1 MGFRNALNYSKYTYD
16 FSVDGGA
23 VSAIDLSAK
32 AGAEPLPLGA
42 VIQDIAILVKTTC
55 TSGGAATVSVG
66 NSASATAYSAATAV
80 ASLTAGALVTAAGV
94 PNVINA
100 ANEQDLKVDI
110 AVAALTAGK
119 IEVHVAYYLGDV

>member
-1 MGFRNALNYSKYTYD
+1 MGIRNSLNYAKYTYD

-32 AGAEPLPLGA
+32 AGAESLPLGA
-42 VIQDIAILVKTTC
+42 VINDIAILVKTTC
-55 TSGGAATVSVG
+55 TSGGSATVSVG

-80 ASLTAGALVTAAGV
+80 ASLTAGALVTATGF
-94 PNVINA
+94 PNAVGA
-100 ANEQDLKVDI
+100 ANEQDIKVDI

-119 IEVHVAYYLGDV
+119 IEVHVAYYLGDA